1 MSTCSCSQYA
11 DISDRPSLNNRGH
24 ETKKIINSLILIAT
38 HSEKEHELYKCPTC
52 GQFWQRSLDWIRGN
66 KPYIFKVPNT
76 LESEWTIKPYVQ
88 PDNLF
93 NRIAVIEQ
101 YTGRAS
107 FEETA
112 ELCRKDGCSNQAIKL
127 SVLCA
132 FHHMESL
139 GLKSKMTDEFT
150 WFAPYLKNNY
160 EFGIDQLKALPNYK
174 SLSK

>member
-11 DISDRPSLNNRGH
+11 DISDRPSLNSRGQ
-24 ETKKIINSLILIAT
+24 ETKRIINSLTQIAT
-38 HSEKEHELYKCPTC
+38 HSEKEHELYKCLTC

-66 KPYIFKVPNT
+66 KPYIFKVPDT
-76 LESEWTIKPYVQ
+76 LETEWTIKPFVQ
-88 PDNLF
+88 PDDLF
-93 NRIAVIEQ
+93 NRIAVIQQ
-101 YTGRAS
+101 YLGRAT
-107 FEETA
+107 FEETS
-112 ELCRKDGCSNQAIKL
+112 ELCRKDGCTNHAIKL

-150 WFAPYLKNNY
+150 WFAPYLKSNY

-174 SLSK
+174 SLAN

>member
-1 MSTCSCSQYA
+1 MSTCSCSQYK
-11 DISDRPSLNNRGH
+11 DISGRPSLNNRGH
-24 ETKKIINSLILIAT
+24 QTKKIINSLSLVAT
-38 HSEKEHELYKCPTC
+38 HFEKEHELYNCVAC

-66 KPYIFKVPNT
+66 KPYIFKVPKT
-76 LESEWTIKPYVQ
+76 LATQWTMKVFVQ
-88 PDNLF
+88 PDDLF
-93 NRIAVIEQ
+93 NRIAAIQQ
-101 YTGRAS
+101 YFKQATFQES
-107 FEETA
+107 V
-112 ELCRKDGCSNQAIKL
+112 ELCRKEGCSNQAIIL

-174 SLSK
+174 SLFI

>member
-1 MSTCSCSQYA
+1 MSTCSCSQYT

-24 ETKKIINSLILIAT
+24 ETKRIINSLTLIAT
-38 HSEKEHELYKCPTC
+38 HSEKEHELYKCMTC

-66 KPYIFKVPNT
+66 KPYIFKVPDT
-76 LESEWTIKPYVQ
+76 LVTEWTIKPFVQ
-88 PDNLF
+88 PDDLF
-93 NRIAVIEQ
+93 NRIAVIQQ
-101 YTGRAS
+101 YLGRAT

-150 WFAPYLKNNY
+150 WFAPYLKSNY

-174 SLSK
+174 SLAN

>member
-1 MSTCSCSQYA
+1 MPKCFCNQYS

-24 ETKKIINSLILIAT
+24 KTKKIINSLTLIAT
-38 HSEKEHELYKCPTC
+38 HSEKEHELYKCPSC

-66 KPYIFKVPNT
+66 KPYIFKVPDT
-76 LESEWTIKPYVQ
+76 METEWLIKPFVQ
-88 PDNLF
+88 PDDLF
-93 NRIAVIEQ
+93 NCIAVIQQ
-101 YTGRAS
+101 YLGRVN
-107 FEETA
+107 FEETVGV
-112 ELCRKDGCSNQAIKL
+112 CRKDSCSNQAIKL

-160 EFGIDQLKALPNYK
+160 EFGIEQLKALPNYT
-174 SLSK
+174 SLSI